1 MQARGTLRNACQNNG
16 KFCHHYGE
24 EKRWDASVES
34 ETSALCRQGELC
46 EMRARIMGSEKLL
59 VLTEMNS
66 FIAMPSRMDCHY
78 YGEGKRWDVS
88 VESETSALC
97 RQGELCEM
105 RARIV

>member
-1 MQARGTLRNACQNNG
+1 M
-16 KFCHHYGE
+16 
-24 EKRWDASVES
+24 ES

-46 EMRARIMGSEKLL
+46 EMRTRRVRSEKLL

-105 RARIV
+105 RARIVGSESESSGLLG